1 MSDETLPPYVH
12 AEQPVFYNVGAW
24 LKENEESFQPP
35 VCNKMMHNYQLKVAL
50 EICLVDNITS
60 PRVVQTYL
68 FTVTPATV
76 TQYKAIWLQ

>member
-35 VCNKMMHNYQLKVAL
+35 VCNKMMHNYQLKVGF
-50 EICLVDNITS
+50 
-60 PRVVQTYL
+60 Y
-68 FTVTPATV
+68 
-76 TQYKAIWLQ
+76 